1 MTIPSKPTR
10 PNQVPIAKD
19 SISAATA
26 SASASA
32 SASSLE
38 RMLRV
43 LDIFTETNPI
53 WAVDDMGAALGY
65 TRSTV
70 YRYVRELA
78 DADLLFQV
86 ETGRYALGARIITWD
101 RQLRVSDPL
110 VRAVRQLEPDLPQWS
125 DQQVWLFCRLFK
137 DQVVCVHQ
145 VGELVDTVSYARGT
159 PRPLFMGATSKV
171 ILAHLGARQHS
182 QLFLENPEAVRKSN
196 LGQSWD
202 EFRRSL
208 HNIRRKGFVLTTAE
222 VDVGVFGLAA
232 PIFDGD
238 GKVVGSI
245 SCVRPIQERDA
256 ALDEQQG
263 QQIISLAESLTRTMA
278 ALSEPPKKMG

>member
-1 MTIPSKPTR
+1 
-10 PNQVPIAKD
+10 
-19 SISAATA
+19 
-26 SASASA
+26 
-32 SASSLE
+32 
-38 RMLRV
+38 MLRV

-86 ETGRYALGARIITWD
+86 EAGRYALGARIITWD

-110 VRAVRQLEPDLPQWS
+110 VRAARQLEPELPQWGE
-125 DQQVWLFCRLFK
+125 QQVWLICRLFK

-145 VGELVDTVSYARGT
+145 AGGLVDAVSYARGT

-171 ILAHLGARQHS
+171 ILAHLGTRQHS

-222 VDVGVFGLAA
+222 VDDGVFGLAA